1 MDRKSLLALLNQKL
15 IGMGARLAPR
25 DAPARAMDPRR
36 PDEVYQAAQAI
47 RSRIDA
53 ALDASRRG

>member
-15 IGMGARLAPR
+15 TGMDPRLAPHG
-25 DAPARAMDPRR
+25 APARAMGARR

-53 ALDASRRG
+53 ALDVSRRG

>member
-1 MDRKSLLALLNQKL
+1 MDRKSLLALLSS
-15 IGMGARLAPR
+15 RLPR
-25 DAPARAMDPRR
+25 AASREPPPQPAGHPR
-36 PDEVYQAAQAI
+36 PDQVYQAAQAI